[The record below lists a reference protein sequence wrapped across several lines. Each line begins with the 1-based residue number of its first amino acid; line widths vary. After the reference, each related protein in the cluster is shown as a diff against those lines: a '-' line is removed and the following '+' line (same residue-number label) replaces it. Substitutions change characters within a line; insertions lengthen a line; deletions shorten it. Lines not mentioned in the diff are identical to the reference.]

1 MYVYFP
7 SDHSLPRLS
16 HVGPRSR
23 RVSDLQDIPELDEDV
38 SSSSTMTESSG
49 IPPPVDL
56 ELERQFVE
64 DGMYRSALTVCTHVH
79 VHVHIH
85 VNKSKQGK
93 ANGSTQ
99 GRQLISNKLP
109 CRYMYMYLQGIHTC
123 TCKSHYKPCRNHNM
137 CIQVHV
143 YTFIG

>member
-38 SSSSTMTESSG
+38 SSSSTTADSSG

-99 GRQLISNKLP
+99 GRQQRKMLNCPVGTCIHVPTCTLHSMYL
-109 CRYMYMYLQGIHTC
+109 YMYM
-123 TCKSHYKPCRNHNM
+123 
-137 CIQVHV
+137 
-143 YTFIG
+143 